1 MTRTLWP
8 VLTGF
13 VIWSL
18 AFVGLYTLQALGCH
32 LGWDT
37 ALHRAVL
44 IGAYGLSLA
53 VLVALLTV
61 QLVTLRQR
69 ELATAIERIGIGTT
83 IAALAATAI
92 IFAPTLMISAC
103 H

>member
-44 IGAYGLSLA
+44 IGAYGVSLA
-53 VLVALLTV
+53 VLAGLLTI
-61 QLVTLRQR
+61 QAITLRQR
-69 ELATAIERIGIGTT
+69 KLATTIERIGIGTT